1 MHMWEHY
8 ILVED
13 IAVVDIL
20 AVDILAVD
28 IAAVGITA
36 VDIAAVDILAVD
48 IVVAADMPNLLDM
61 YNVLLSILVFLLHE
75 LQFIIK

>member
-8 ILVED
+8 IPVED

-20 AVDILAVD
+20 AVDILAVH
-28 IAAVGITA
+28 
-36 VDIAAVDILAVD
+36 IAAVDILAAD
-48 IVVAADMPNLLDM
+48 IVVAADMPDLLDM

>member
-20 AVDILAVD
+20 AVDILAVH
-28 IAAVGITA
+28 
-36 VDIAAVDILAVD
+36 IAAVDILAAD
-48 IVVAADMPNLLDM
+48 IVVAADMPDLLDM